1 MISSTL
7 INKGIAVHSLADLVC
22 VWGGGGGG
30 GGGGGVLPASNHE
43 SVEWSGAARRWT

>member
-22 VWGGGGGG
+22 VWWG